1 MKQESG
7 FTLIELLIVVAV
19 IGIIAGLAVPSLL
32 RARQAAN
39 ESSAISSLRAINSA
53 QISYRFSDG
62 GGVNY
67 ANSLAALN
75 SSQKIDSK
83 LASGNKSGYNFT
95 MVGVDSTTSVP
106 SYFDLIGNPT
116 YRGFY
121 GSAQRS
127 FASNESYLIYQRAG
141 ADLVAGSPPPADR
154 TPANSVPL
162 E

>member
-1 MKQESG
+1 MRNERG

-19 IGIIAGLAVPSLL
+19 IAILSAIAVPSFL

-39 ESSAISSLRAINSA
+39 ESSAISSVRAINSA

-62 GGVNY
+62 GGINY
-67 ANSLAALN
+67 ADSLATLN
-75 SSQKIDSK
+75 ASQKIDGK
-83 LASGNKSGYNFT
+83 VASGFKSGYVYT
-95 MVGVDSTTSVP
+95 MTGVAGTTSVP
-106 SYFDLIGNPT
+106 SYFDMIANPS

-127 FASNESYLIYQRAG
+127 FASNESYIIYQRMG
-141 ADLVAGSPPPADR
+141 ADLAPGAPPPADR

-162 E
+162 N

>member
-1 MKQESG
+1 MRNERG

-19 IGIIAGLAVPSLL
+19 IAILSAIAVPSFL

-39 ESSAISSLRAINSA
+39 ESSAISSVRAINSA

-67 ANSLAALN
+67 ADSLATLN
-75 SSQKIDSK
+75 LSQKIDGK
-83 LASGNKSGYNFT
+83 VASGFKSGYIYLMT
-95 MVGVDSTTSVP
+95 GMASTSGVP
-106 SYFDLIGNPT
+106 SYFDMIANPS

-127 FASNESYLIYQRAG
+127 FASNESYIIYQRMG
-141 ADLVAGSPPPADR
+141 ADLVPGAPPPADR

-162 E
+162 N